1 MTPTLGRPRG
11 FDREAALRAA
21 LMTFWEHGF
30 DAASVARLTGAM
42 GITPPSLYAAFG
54 DKKALFR
61 EVVALYQVTWGAYFG
76 DALDEEPT
84 AYGGIAL
91 ALHRAAAAFTAD
103 AHPRGCLVIS
113 SAVHCSPDAADI
125 ADELRDIRNGNL
137 LSIEERLRA
146 DGEPAPA
153 TRARYAG
160 TILQGMSQQARD
172 GATRAELEAV
182 AALAWPPGSLV

>member
-1 MTPTLGRPRG
+1 
-11 FDREAALRAA
+11 
-21 LMTFWEHGF
+21 
-30 DAASVARLTGAM
+30 M

-54 DKKALFR
+54 DKKGLFR
-61 EVVALYQVTWGAYFG
+61 EVVALYQATWGAYFA

-84 AYGGIAL
+84 AYGGVAL
-91 ALHRAAAAFTAD
+91 ALHRAATVFTAD

-113 SAVHCSPDAADI
+113 SAVHCSADAADI
-125 ADELRDIRNGNL
+125 ADDLRDIRNANMVSL
-137 LSIEERLRA
+137 ADRLRA
-146 DGEPAPA
+146 EGVAGPE

-182 AALAWPPGSLV
+182 AALAWPSVRTGTASGAAAG